1 MIIEPTDAYRYLA
14 LARDRLFEWVRPLSA
29 SDYRREFPIGRRSLS
44 RTLTHILASEWYYVL
59 RIEGHDVPEYDRW
72 PLVEEQAPPFA
83 ALVDAWSEQAG
94 HTGAALAQVR
104 NWRADLEYRVTDD
117 DGQPTIVTTTRGDI
131 FTQLVLHEV
140 HHRAQA
146 MSMLRHLGVA
156 AEDLDYNALM
166 FRRRR
171 AQE

>member
-14 LARDRLFEWVRPLSA
+14 LARNRLFEWVRPLSA
-29 SDYRREFPIGRRSLS
+29 ADYTREFPIGRRSLS

-59 RIEGHDVPEYDRW
+59 RIEGRDVPEYDRW

-83 ALVDAWSEQAG
+83 ALVEAWSEQAER
-94 HTGAALAQVR
+94 TRAALAAVR
-104 NWRADLEYRVTDD
+104 DWKTDIEYRVTDD

-171 AQE
+171 AQA